1 VSSADHS
8 FEDWMID
15 PRRYSLAI
23 AQFVIILAMF
33 LVYDFD
39 ERGHHFGAS
48 EATAKIDR
56 SGIYDLGRARIL
68 TKVIGHIRS
77 HYVDPTRVT
86 PTRMLLASVRA
97 VQQRVPEV
105 IVTVAPGK
113 RPAWV
118 DMTVDQITERFVLTR
133 VRDLYEFN
141 WKLMDVFAFLQR
153 ELPPNTDLESIE
165 YAAVNGALET
175 LDPHSVMLDPEIYRE
190 MQLGTHGRFGGL
202 GIRISIREG
211 ALTIMSLMDDTPA
224 SRAGLKS
231 GDEIAQIGE
240 ESTVNMPL
248 NDAVNRLRGAPG
260 SAITIW
266 IKRKGLAALKP
277 YKVVREEIRIR
288 SVDERALGDGVGYVR
303 IRNFQGNTFD
313 DLNNAL
319 STLSDG
325 PEGLKGVVLDLR
337 ENPGGLLDQA
347 IKVSDRFLSHGTIV
361 TTVRERGHARE
372 ERHATHANTLGA
384 LPIVVLLNRGSA
396 SASEIVAG
404 ALKHNGRALIL
415 GSTSFGKGSVQVVYR
430 IDDAALKLT
439 IAQYLTPGDISIQSV
454 GIVPDVA
461 IQPVRITRD
470 LIDLYPDELDARGEA
485 DLESHL
491 ENKKTQRM
499 KPIRR
504 LRLLQAETE
513 ADEKKDAQVSLA
525 KALLLAGPR
534 PDRQGML
541 VAATGF
547 LDRREAEES
556 GAIAK
561 QLATLD
567 VDWSLGPNPS
577 KPKLTTRITTVRD
590 GEPGPLLAG
599 DTLHI
604 TATVQG
610 DPSRAMWRLHGLIR
624 SEIHALDGRE
634 IVFGHVP
641 AKETKTWSTTV
652 TLPRSLSTQADRL
665 EVDLFADGKPV
676 KSKGHLDI
684 AITELAQPSFA
695 YDVSISDRDGNGDGL
710 IQRGERVVVSVHVT
724 NVGEGAAESTLMTIK
739 NESGEAVY
747 IEKGRHKG
755 GGLKPGETHTA
766 RFVLKVKESLTSQD
780 IQLKVGMAD
789 LKLRTWIRD
798 DLTLPVFPAAYPIA
812 EPITQTV
819 AVSGGAVQV
828 HSGPH
833 RDTQPIAILSRDTVL
848 QSVAKAGGWLQVAL
862 MPDTDAAEAR
872 WTGWV
877 SANNVTVSTGALK
890 HDTVTRLYN
899 HEPPTVEFEA
909 TALETLH
916 TSAKTW
922 SLNGSARF
930 AGSGED
936 RRYVVIFR
944 EDDKVFFQS
953 ARPDT
958 GERSK
963 LAFSAEIPLKKG
975 RNIIRV
981 VAREGED
988 DVTGRTVIVYRR

>member
-1 VSSADHS
+1 
-8 FEDWMID
+8 MID

-23 AQFVIILAMF
+23 AQFAIILALF
-33 LVYDFD
+33 LIYDFD
-39 ERGHHFGAS
+39 DRGHRFGSS
-48 EATAKIDR
+48 EATAKVDR

-68 TKVIGHIRS
+68 TKVIGHVRS
-77 HYVDPTRVT
+77 HYVDPSRVA
-86 PTRMLLASVRA
+86 PRHMLLASVRA
-97 VQQRVPEV
+97 VQRRVPEV
-105 IVTVAPGK
+105 MVTAGPGK
-113 RPAWV
+113 RPKWV
-118 DMTVDQITERFVLTR
+118 DVTVDQITERFGLKR

-224 SRAGLKS
+224 ARAGLKS

-240 ESTVNMPL
+240 ESTINMPL
-248 NDAVNRLRGAPG
+248 SDAVNRLRGAPG

-313 DLNNAL
+313 DLNAAL
-319 STLSDG
+319 STLSEG
-325 PEGLKGVVLDLR
+325 AEGLKGVVLDLR

-361 TTVRERGHARE
+361 TTVRERGRARE
-372 ERHATHANTLGA
+372 ERHATHADTLGA

-454 GIVPDVA
+454 GIVPDVL
-461 IQPVRITRD
+461 IQPVRINRE

-491 ENKKTQRM
+491 ENKKTRRM
-499 KPIRR
+499 KPSRE
-504 LRLLQAETE
+504 LRLLQSESKE
-513 ADEKKDAQVSLA
+513 ENKKDAQVTLA

-547 LDRREAEES
+547 LDRRQAEES

-561 QLATLD
+561 QLTTLG
-567 VDWSLGPNPS
+567 VDWSIGPNPS
-577 KPKLTTRITTVRD
+577 NPRLKTVISVAREE
-590 GEPGPLLAG
+590 GAGPILAG
-599 DTLHI
+599 DKVSI
-604 TATVQG
+604 TAKVQG
-610 DPSRAMWRLHGLIR
+610 DPTRAVWRLHGLIR

-634 IVFGHVP
+634 VVFGHVP
-641 AKETKTWSTTV
+641 AEGSKEWSTTV
-652 TLPRSLSTQADRL
+652 TLPRSLSTQAERL
-665 EVDLFADGKPV
+665 KIALFADGKPL

-684 AITELAQPSFA
+684 QVTELPQPLFA
-695 YDVSISDRDGNGDGL
+695 YDVSISDKEGNSDGL
-710 IQRGERVVVSVHVT
+710 IQRGERVVLSVHVT

-755 GGLKPGETHTA
+755 GGLAPGETHTA
-766 RFVLKVKESLTSQD
+766 SFVLKVKESLTSQD

-798 DLTLPVFPAAYPIA
+798 DLTLPVFPAAYPVA
-812 EPITQTV
+812 EPSAQTV

-833 RDTQPIAILSRDTVL
+833 RDTLPVALLSRDAVL
-848 QSVAKAGGWLQVAL
+848 RTVAKAGDWLQVAL
-862 MPDTDAAEAR
+862 TVDPKDP

-877 SANNVTVSTGALK
+877 PTSSVAVSTEALK
-890 HDTVTRLYN
+890 LDSVTRIYS
-899 HEPPTVEFEA
+899 HEPPAIEFDPA
-909 TALETLH
+909 ALNGLH
-916 TSAKTW
+916 TSAKSW
-922 SLNGSARF
+922 SLSGSARF
-930 AGSGED
+930 AGSGAD

-944 EDDKVFFQS
+944 EDDKVFFRS
-953 ARPDT
+953 ARPEA
-958 GERSK
+958 GEHSD
-963 LAFSAEIPLKKG
+963 LPFSAQIPLKLG

>member
-1 VSSADHS
+1 
-8 FEDWMID
+8 MID

-23 AQFVIILAMF
+23 AQCAIILALF
-33 LVYDFD
+33 FVYDFD
-39 ERGHHFGAS
+39 ERGHRFGAI

-68 TKVIGHIRS
+68 TKVIGHVRS
-77 HYVDPTRVT
+77 HYVDPSRVT
-86 PTRMLLASVRA
+86 PRAMLLASVRA

-105 IVTVAPGK
+105 IVTPGPGK

-118 DMTVDQITERFVLTR
+118 EITVDQTTERFGLTR

-224 SRAGLKS
+224 ARAGLKS

-240 ESTVNMPL
+240 ESTINMPL

-260 SAITIW
+260 SEVTIW
-266 IKRKGLAALKP
+266 IKRKGLGALKP
-277 YKVVREEIRIR
+277 YKVIREEIRIR
-288 SVDERALGDGVGYVR
+288 SVDERDLGEGVGYVR

-313 DLNNAL
+313 DLNSAL
-319 STLSDG
+319 SALAEG
-325 PEGLKGVVLDLR
+325 PEGLKGIVLDLR

-361 TTVRERGHARE
+361 TTVRERGRARE
-372 ERHATHANTLGA
+372 ERHATHANTLGD

-404 ALKHNGRALIL
+404 ALKHNGRALVL

-491 ENKKTQRM
+491 ENKKTRRM

-504 LRLLQAETE
+504 LRLLQPEAEEETKE
-513 ADEKKDAQVSLA
+513 DAQVTLA
-525 KALLLAGPR
+525 KALILAGPR

-547 LDRREAEES
+547 LDRRENEES
-556 GAIAK
+556 SAIGEK
-561 QLATLD
+561 LATLD
-567 VDWSLGPNPS
+567 VDWSMGPNPS
-577 KPKLTTRITTVRD
+577 KPKLMTSITVVRE
-590 GEPGPLLAG
+590 GEAGPLRAG
-599 DTLHI
+599 DTIRI
-604 TATVQG
+604 TAQVKG
-610 DPSRAMWRLHGLIR
+610 DPSRALWRLHGLIR

-634 IVFGHVP
+634 VVFGHVP
-641 AKETKTWSTTV
+641 AKGTKTWSTTM
-652 TLPRSLSTQADRL
+652 TLPRSLSHQADRL
-665 EVDLFADGKPV
+665 EIDLFADGKPL

-684 AITELAQPSFA
+684 EIAELPQPLFA
-695 YDVSISDRDGNGDGL
+695 YDVSISDDDGNGDGL
-710 IQRGERVVVSVHVT
+710 IQRGERVTLSVHVT

-755 GGLKPGETHTA
+755 GALKPGETHTA
-766 RFVLKVKESLTSQD
+766 KFMLKVKESLTSQD

-798 DLTLPVFPAAYPIA
+798 DLTLPVFPAAYPVA
-812 EPITQTV
+812 ERVAQTV

-828 HSGPH
+828 HAGPH
-833 RDTQPIAILSRDTVL
+833 RDTQPVALLSRDTVL
-848 QSVAKAGGWLQVAL
+848 RSLAKAGDWLQVAL
-862 MPDTDAAEAR
+862 TESPAQDGEP

-877 SANNVTVSTGALK
+877 PANNVATSSEALK
-890 HDTVTRLYN
+890 TDTVTRLYS
-899 HEPPTVEFEA
+899 HEPPAVEFDPA
-909 TALETLH
+909 ALDTLL
-916 TSAKTW
+916 TTGKSWTLA
-922 SLNGSARF
+922 GSARF

-944 EDDKVFFQS
+944 DDDKVFFRS
-953 ARPDT
+953 ARPDAA
-958 GERSK
+958 ERSE
-963 LAFSAEIPLKKG
+963 LPFSADIPLNPG